1 MVAAARRWPRWSTG
15 SEGDDAGRGTVVAA
29 RRRLSPRRQPTT
41 AERGYGTEHRRLR
54 KQVAKVV
61 AAGRASC
68 WRCGQPIHPG
78 AHWDLGHSDSI
89 GAKTFGVYKGPEHRT
104 CSRSAGG
111 WKRHGYVVP
120 PQLPPVSTP
129 KALKFFDTT
138 NLVVSQCVTDSE
150 DE

>member
-1 MVAAARRWPRWSTG
+1 
-15 SEGDDAGRGTVVAA
+15 VAA
-29 RRRLSPRRQPTT
+29 RRRLPRRREPTT
-41 AERGYGTEHRRLR
+41 AERGYGSKHRRLR
-54 KQVAKVV
+54 TQVAKVV

-111 WKRHGYVVP
+111 WKRWGYAVP
-120 PQLPPVSTP
+120 PLTASRLTGPTP
-129 KALKFFDTT
+129 RALKFFETA
-138 NLVVSQCVTDSE
+138 NHIVSQRITDSE